1 MKESI
6 QTNLEKLADRFEELS
21 ALLSDAG
28 VISDQNKFRDY
39 SKEYAELEPVV
50 QSYAAYQQAKDDVE
64 EAQLMMEDSD
74 PDMREMAKDEWS
86 DAQAVH
92 ERLARLA
99 IIEYFD
105 GKGRLG
111 L

>member
-6 QTNLEKLADRFEELS
+6 QAKLEKLADRFEELS

-50 QSYAAYQQAKDDVE
+50 QSYAAYQRAKDDVD
-64 EAQLMMEDSD
+64 EAQLMMDDSD
-74 PDMREMAKDEWS
+74 PDMREMAKDEWL
-86 DAQAVH
+86 DAQARIVRLEEELQVH
-92 ERLARLA
+92 LQT
-99 IIEYFD
+99 
-105 GKGRLG
+105 
-111 L
+111 